1 MINALR
7 FITAAAVV
15 FSILAITSEAMAEHD
30 GGKTPTW
37 FVIVDWDANGEPFID
52 DEWEPQPLD
61 TLAECRLMGQFA
73 EMVIAGTDPDRR
85 YVSACIHPQGADT
98 LDDIID
104 MIIEDF
110 APYFKPV
117 GRAA

>member
-15 FSILAITSEAMAEHD
+15 FSMLAITSEAMAEHD
-30 GGKTPTW
+30 DTTPMW
-37 FVIVDWDANGEPFID
+37 FVIVDWDAAGEPFIAD
-52 DEWEPQPLD
+52 GWEPSPLAN
-61 TLAECRLMGQFA
+61 LAECRLLGQ
-73 EMVIAGTDPDRR
+73 MVDWDVATKDPDRR
-85 YVSACIHPQGADT
+85 YVSACIHPQGKDT

-104 MIIEDF
+104 MLIEDF